1 MKCPYGNPLLVFIAH
16 YLNCALFEE
25 EQVQDDHIQSEA
37 SYTLP
42 AAVNHRTVLHVLLHH
57 NVMANSTD
65 TDGNT
70 ALHVACERGITGM
83 VKALLQLQDIDVNLK
98 DNQECTPLH
107 IACSGSNTS
116 IVKAL
121 VDAGADVALKNDCQM
136 NPLQVALVNKN
147 AEMAETILANDKIA
161 ESREHLLQGI
171 DQNGHSIF
179 LSAVKLDDEK
189 LVQFLLDNKL
199 VKVTDTNARDEN
211 AFHLAS
217 SVKIL
222 EAIYNYDQ
230 VTADSILNDKDKDNY
245 TPLHRAVE
253 HQSDQVDKVKFFI
266 ER

>member
-1 MKCPYGNPLLVFIAH
+1 MKRPYGDPLLVFIARC
-16 YLNCALFEE
+16 LNCALFEE
-25 EQVQDDHIQSEA
+25 EQVQDDQIQSEA
-37 SYTLP
+37 SNTQP
-42 AAVNHRTVLHVLLHH
+42 AAVNHRTVLHVLLYH

-65 TDGNT
+65 TNGST